1 MKPTWD
7 RLMDE
12 FKDSKTALVADV
24 DCTVHEDLCSK
35 HGVEGYPTIKY
46 GDPGALQD
54 YQGGREFEELL
65 EFAKTNLGPTCGL
78 KNLDLCSEEQKK
90 EIETVN
96 AMTDEQLV
104 KGIEEKDAAIAERE
118 KKFQADVEALQK
130 SYDDM
135 QKAKDADVAEI
146 KKSGLSMLRSVC
158 KDRPTCTPPAPPAK
172 PEDEEPPPEGEE
184 PEGEEPEDAGE
195 DEPKDE
201 PKDEEGKQDL

>member
-7 RLMDE
+7 RLMEE

-24 DCTVHEDLCSK
+24 DCTVHEDVCSK

-54 YQGGREFEELL
+54 YEGGREFEELL

-118 KKFQADVEALQK
+118 KSSKPTSRPCRRVTTTCRRRRML
-130 SYDDM
+130 
-135 QKAKDADVAEI
+135 
-146 KKSGLSMLRSVC
+146 MLRKSRSLGSPC
-158 KDRPTCTPPAPPAK
+158 
-172 PEDEEPPPEGEE
+172 
-184 PEGEEPEDAGE
+184 
-195 DEPKDE
+195 
-201 PKDEEGKQDL
+201 